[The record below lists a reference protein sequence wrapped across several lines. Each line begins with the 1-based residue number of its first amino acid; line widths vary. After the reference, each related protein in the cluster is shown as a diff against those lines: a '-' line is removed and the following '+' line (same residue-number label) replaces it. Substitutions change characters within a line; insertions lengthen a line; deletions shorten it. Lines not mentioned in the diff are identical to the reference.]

1 MDKIKKQ
8 NNDTTNFS
16 TMFIKHLT
24 KPDTPLKE
32 EDWGWGVPY
41 NDEKEKRQLI
51 VQQTIDAIAY
61 EFKLTQNSLRII
73 KKHAQNENLH
83 IISMLLLA
91 KEEGVYLHDRDL
103 ISIIY
108 KYSDDNNWSKQTP
121 PLLWYLTR
129 PEKYINKPIL
139 EALIDNTDYNAK
151 DNTGMSALMLFI
163 DNYKTLHATTTPTMV
178 DQIIKISNP
187 NYIRE
192 NTTYQ
197 NIKNVEQKTNALGLA
212 LISTEIFPD
221 SFLTKL
227 INATTDNLDQSFNIY
242 LQHFPKGQYDINDK
256 MFNTLSQY
264 ITEKNL
270 AQALTHL
277 PKLNSQ
283 RKEILIENIYNI
295 SSQDPNIYPQIL
307 VQLLHRKPFVQKD
320 NTYQKILDFILSRTH
335 FNDNNS
341 GTTNPV
347 ILAIKNNHNTDTIF
361 KIIDKLPNS
370 LKITKNTINDYI
382 KLPNFEVNDIFYKII
397 DRYNVNDKDLSGNN
411 TLNNIFLKDIKIE
424 SNHLL
429 KIIERTQKDTTNNN
443 NETALNIVLRN
454 NICLNSQQWNGL
466 IQKNNPNIK
475 PKKGLSC
482 KQLLTQTTSN
492 ISEFNKKR
500 INNYYT
506 HKFLYFIK
514 SLNYNQK
521 SEPDTQLSQEIDW
534 YALLS
539 LKIEG
544 KSTTEIHSTIEQIF
558 LTMKTIKNNY
568 HSITIEDKIKIDNEF
583 PQILDKLYSKSSVV
597 SPENKQ
603 EFFIVLNMLKQNVD
617 KIYQHYI
624 NTENKDLKSMR
635 KYLQTF

>member
-1 MDKIKKQ
+1 MDKINKQ
-8 NNDTTNFS
+8 NNDITNFS
-16 TMFIKHLT
+16 TMFIKYLT
-24 KPDTPLKE
+24 NPDTPLKE

-41 NDEKEKRQLI
+41 NDDKEKRQLI

-73 KKHAQNENLH
+73 KKHTQNENLH
-83 IISMLLLA
+83 IVSMLLLA

-108 KYSDDNNWSKQTP
+108 KYSDDNNWSEQTP

-129 PEKYINKPIL
+129 PEKYINTPIL
-139 EALIDNTDYNAK
+139 QALIDNTNYNAK

-197 NIKNVEQKTNALGLA
+197 NIKNVEEKTNALGLA
-212 LISTEIFPD
+212 LISTEIFPE
-221 SFLTKL
+221 SFLNKL
-227 INATTDNLDQSFNIY
+227 INATTDNLDQSFNLY
-242 LQHFPKGQYDINDK
+242 LKHFPKGQYDINDK
-256 MFNTLSQY
+256 MFNTLSQH
-264 ITEKNL
+264 ITENNL

-283 RKEILIENIYNI
+283 RKEILIENLYNI

-307 VQLLHRKPFVQKD
+307 VQLLHRKPFLQND
-320 NTYQKILDFILSRTH
+320 NTYQKILDFTLSRTH

-382 KLPNFEVNDIFYKII
+382 KLPNFEVNDIFYKLI

-429 KIIERTQKDTTNNN
+429 KIIERTQKDTKNNN
-443 NETALNIVLRN
+443 NETALNIALRN
-454 NICLNSQQWNGL
+454 NIYLNSQQWSSL
-466 IQKNNPNIK
+466 ILKNNPHIK

-521 SEPDTQLSQEIDW
+521 SETHTQLPQEIDW

-544 KSTTEIHSTIEQIF
+544 KSTTEIHSTMEEIF

-568 HSITIEDKIKIDNEF
+568 HSITIEDKIKIDTEF
-583 PQILDKLYSKSSVV
+583 PQILDKLHTKSSVI